1 MLNLNVLEKE
11 IILWPYTGHL
21 SIEISVNENGNFFQG
36 IIEGKI
42 EFFDEKEFLFDIPL
56 KVELIKT
63 PLRRL
68 RILFDQ
74 YHNIQY
80 PIAYV
85 PRDNLNHQKNILDWN
100 GDHIHTNYR
109 DMYHH
114 LREKGYFIE
123 ILNQDLT
130 QFDPKNYGT
139 LLLMD
144 LEEEYSVK
152 ERDKLYDDITKTGL
166 SILVIGQWYNELM
179 LKKIKFFD
187 DNTHKVWHP
196 LTGGANLP
204 ALNGLLSPYGISFGN
219 RIYDGEIKIKEEKL
233 NLYSST
239 SIIRFPKGGMIVQFE
254 LDDKTTNEKRKEK
267 VAILG
272 FAKIGMEGGRIAIF
286 TDSNPFDSVN
296 GGKNFWILDK
306 IFEFTSKGVISE
318 DFTHSDYKILKEE
331 EFIAKNAE
339 LPQRLEDSQLPLY
352 SLVKNDILHAIPLP
366 VLNET
371 EFFIGRKL
379 AHDFNVRFP
388 SGKIII
394 PSLFLFLG
402 LTYFI
407 YILTRNLVVRE
418 RRYSI

>member
-1 MLNLNVLEKE
+1 MLNVHVLEKE
-11 IILWPYTGHL
+11 IILWPYSGHV
-21 SIEISVNENGNFFQG
+21 SIEISVNEHGNFFQG

-42 EFFDEKEFLFDIPL
+42 EFFDEKEFLLDIPL

-80 PIAYV
+80 PIAYI
-85 PRDNLNHQKNILDWN
+85 PRDNLNNQKNILDWN

-114 LREKGYFIE
+114 LRGKGYFIE

-130 QFDPKNYGT
+130 QFDSKNYGT

-144 LEEEYSVK
+144 LEEEFSTK
-152 ERDKLYDDITKTGL
+152 ERDKLYEDITKSGL

-187 DNTHKVWHP
+187 DNTHKIWYP

-204 ALNGLLSPYGISFGN
+204 SLNGLLSPYGISFGN

-254 LDDKTTNEKRKEK
+254 LDDKTTLEKKREK

-318 DFTHSDYKILKEE
+318 DFTHSGHFIFHSLCRLQNSKRRRVYCKECRITTKI
-331 EFIAKNAE
+331 
-339 LPQRLEDSQLPLY
+339 R
-352 SLVKNDILHAIPLP
+352 
-366 VLNET
+366 
-371 EFFIGRKL
+371 
-379 AHDFNVRFP
+379 RF
-388 SGKIII
+388 SVTIVF
-394 PSLFLFLG
+394 SCQ
-402 LTYFI
+402 
-407 YILTRNLVVRE
+407 E
-418 RRYSI
+418 